1 MNKEQIINGIIR
13 YFDCEIVP
21 KVPTFIQWGGGAAL
35 YVAMKKVD
43 VVFEKIS
50 TNEMAKA
57 FEIVDEGGN
66 INIDYVAEAFVDS
79 ARKYGKLLFNKIP
92 GGSLAFSDQD
102 VILLKQYI
110 KGER

>member
-1 MNKEQIINGIIR
+1 MNKEQILNGVIR
-13 YFDCEIVP
+13 YFDCEVAP
-21 KVPTFIQWGGGAAL
+21 KVPAFIQWAGGAVL

-50 TNEMAKA
+50 ANEMART
-57 FEIVDEGGN
+57 FEIVDKDGN
-66 INIDYVAEAFVDS
+66 INIDFVAEAFTES

-92 GGSLAFSDQD
+92 GGPVAFSDQD